1 MRNGQTAFST
11 HHSQCEPQAIR
22 DALVEVDCEDCG
34 LDPICMV
41 LDYAEEASGVP
52 EGVLVRRH
60 PVERGNNFSSG
71 RSFPFHFAVKS
82 GSFKTSVEY
91 AGRSR
96 QIIGFQFLGADRRR
110 SNVPENLSLY
120 R

>member
-1 MRNGQTAFST
+1 MDKPRFST

-60 PVERGNNFSSG
+60 PVERGKQFFVRKILSI
-71 RSFPFHFAVKS
+71 PF
-82 GSFKTSVEY
+82 
-91 AGRSR
+91 
-96 QIIGFQFLGADRRR
+96 LR
-110 SNVPENLSLY
+110 SNPARLRPLWSMQDG
-120 R
+120 RGR